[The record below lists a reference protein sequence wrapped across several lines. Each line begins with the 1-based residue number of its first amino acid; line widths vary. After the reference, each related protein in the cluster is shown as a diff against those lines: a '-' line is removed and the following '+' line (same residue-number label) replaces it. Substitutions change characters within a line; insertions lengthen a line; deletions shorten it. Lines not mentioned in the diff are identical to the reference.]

1 MIVVN
6 DLCGDE
12 DATQLE
18 VSYLQQRLTDEIYRR
33 LRNTKPIPSERI
45 SELLESQYRQVL
57 LNAVHIHDYDPKV
70 KCSLGEDGI
79 MNVSFLAPQW
89 VADMMNEGE

>member
-18 VSYLQQRLTDEIYRR
+18 VAYLTQRLQDEIYKR
-33 LRNTKPIPSERI
+33 LRSTKPIPPERI

-57 LNAVHIHDYDPKV
+57 LNAVRTPDYDPKV
-70 KCSLGEDGI
+70 KCSLGENGI
-79 MNVSFLAPQW
+79 MNISFLAPLW
-89 VADMMNEGE
+89 VADMVNEGE